1 MLIRL
6 PVATVMT
13 RLPVATAMTR
23 LPVATAMT
31 RLPVATA
38 KTAMTRLTV
47 TKMTRAKRINQTMIL
62 HLMTYHFPKL

>member
-1 MLIRL
+1 
-6 PVATVMT
+6 MT
-13 RLPVATAMTR
+13 RLPVATAK
-23 LPVATAMT
+23 TAMT

-38 KTAMTRLTV
+38 KTAMTRLPVATAKTAMTLLTV